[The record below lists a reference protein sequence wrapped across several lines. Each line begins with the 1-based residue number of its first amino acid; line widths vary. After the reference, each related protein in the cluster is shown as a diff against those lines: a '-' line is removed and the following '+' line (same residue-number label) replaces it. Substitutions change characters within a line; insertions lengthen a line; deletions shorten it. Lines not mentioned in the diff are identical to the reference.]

1 MRVTTLANIKE
12 VGNMAEKVALI
23 WNQEC
28 ETMSR
33 AELQKL
39 QLERLKQA
47 VARVTASVP
56 FYKNLYA
63 KAGVSANDIQSLEDI
78 AKLPFTHKQDLRDNY
93 PFGLFAVPLGD
104 LRQIHAT
111 SGTTGKMTVT
121 GYTAADMDIWAE
133 TMARVYTAGGVTA
146 NDVIHNAYGYG
157 LFTGGLGF
165 HIGAE
170 RIGATVIP
178 VSGGLTRR
186 QVEIMQDFGSTVLT
200 CTPSYALVLVEAAK
214 AMGVDLRKDTNLRAG
229 FFGAE
234 PWTEHM
240 REDIEERIGLQAYD
254 IYGLA
259 EIIGPGVSVEC
270 PYHNGLHIAE
280 DHFYP
285 EIIDPE
291 SGDPLGYD
299 QLGELVFTTLTKEG
313 LPLIRYRT
321 RDRTILRAEKCAC
334 GRTMVR
340 MEKVLGR
347 TDDML
352 IIRGVNVFPSQV
364 EHVLLEF
371 DALEPQY
378 VIYVDREKDRLDTLE
393 VWAEASQALH
403 AQGERALAELTGR
416 VKRAMQETLYVSTAV
431 KIVPPGSI
439 ERSAGKARRV
449 VDRRVM

>member
-1 MRVTTLANIKE
+1 M
-12 VGNMAEKVALI
+12 
-23 WNQEC
+23 
-28 ETMSR
+28 
-33 AELQKL
+33 
-39 QLERLKQA
+39 
-47 VARVTASVP
+47 
-56 FYKNLYA
+56 
-63 KAGVSANDIQSLEDI
+63 GVW
-78 AKLPFTHKQDLRDNY
+78 
-93 PFGLFAVPLGD
+93 G
-104 LRQIHAT
+104 
-111 SGTTGKMTVT
+111 
-121 GYTAADMDIWAE
+121 E
-133 TMARVYTAGGVTA
+133 TMARVYAAGGTTA
-146 NDVIHNAYGYG
+146 DDIIHNAYGYG

-170 RIGATVIP
+170 HVGATVIP

-186 QVEIMQDFGSTVLT
+186 QIEIMVDFGSTVLT
-200 CTPSYALVLVEAAK
+200 CTPSYALVLAETAA
-214 AMGVDLRKDTNLRAG
+214 AMGVDLRTETKLRIG

-234 PWTEHM
+234 PWTERM

-270 PYHNGLHIAE
+270 PYHTGLHIAE

-291 SGDPLGYD
+291 SGEPLGYD

-321 RDRTILRAEKCAC
+321 RDRTILRAETCAC

-378 VIYVDREKDRLDTLE
+378 VIYVDRQKDRLDKLE
-393 VWAEASQALH
+393 VWVEASEALWG
-403 AQGERALAELTGR
+403 QGETAVEALTRR
-416 VKRAMQETLYVSTAV
+416 VMRAMQETLYVSTAV
-431 KIVPPGSI
+431 KIVGPGGI
-439 ERSAGKARRV
+439 ERSAGKAKRV
-449 VDRRVM
+449 VDRRDIG

>member
-1 MRVTTLANIKE
+1 
-12 VGNMAEKVALI
+12 
-23 WNQEC
+23 
-28 ETMSR
+28 
-33 AELQKL
+33 
-39 QLERLKQA
+39 
-47 VARVTASVP
+47 VP
-56 FYKNLYA
+56 VN
-63 KAGVSANDIQSLEDI
+63 E
-78 AKLPFTHKQDLRDNY
+78 
-93 PFGLFAVPLGD
+93 

-121 GYTAADMDIWAE
+121 GYTTKDMDLWGE
-133 TMARVYTAGGVTA
+133 SMARVYAAGGATA
-146 NDVIHNAYGYG
+146 DDIIHNAYGYG

-200 CTPSYALVLVEAAK
+200 CTPSYALVLVETARD
-214 AMGVDLRKDTNLRAG
+214 MGVDLRTDTDLRIG

-234 PWTEHM
+234 PWTERM
-240 REDIEERIGLQAYD
+240 REDIEERMGLEAYD

-270 PYHNGLHIAE
+270 PYHTGLHIAE
-280 DHFYP
+280 DLFYP

-291 SGDPLGYD
+291 TGDPLGYD

-313 LPLIRYRT
+313 LPLVRYRT

-371 DALEPQY
+371 EGLEPQY

-393 VWAEASQALH
+393 VWVEASEPLY
-403 AQGERALAELTGR
+403 AQGEAALKETTER
-416 VKRAMQETLYVSTAV
+416 IRKAMQETLYVSTSIKVVA
-431 KIVPPGSI
+431 PGSI
-439 ERSAGKARRV
+439 ERSGGKARRV
-449 VDRRVM
+449 VDRRQM

>member
-1 MRVTTLANIKE
+1 
-12 VGNMAEKVALI
+12 MAEKKALI
-23 WNQEC
+23 WNEEF
-28 ETMSR
+28 ETMPR
-33 AELQKL
+33 PELEKL
-39 QLERLKQA
+39 QLERLQEL
-47 VARVTASVP
+47 VARATNTVP
-56 FYKNLYA
+56 FYKELYA
-63 KAGVSANDIQSLEDI
+63 EAGVSVDDIQSLEDI
-78 AKLPFTHKQDLRDNY
+78 AKLPFTYKQDLRDHY
-93 PFGLFAVPLGD
+93 PFGMFAVPVDELK
-104 LRQIHAT
+104 QIHAT

-121 GYTAADMDIWAE
+121 GYTASDMDVWAE
-133 TMARVYTAGGVTA
+133 TMARVYTAGGATA
-146 NDVIHNAYGYG
+146 DDMVHNAYGYG

-165 HIGAE
+165 HVGAE

-186 QVEIMQDFGSTVLT
+186 QIEIMQDFGSTVLT
-200 CTPSYALVLVEAAK
+200 CTPSYALVLAETAAQ
-214 AMGVDLRKDTNLRAG
+214 MGVDLRKDTQLRIG

-234 PWTEHM
+234 PWTEPM
-240 REDIEERIGLQAYD
+240 REDIEERMGLEAFD

-270 PYHNGLHIAE
+270 PYHTGLHIAE

-321 RDRTILRAEKCAC
+321 RDRTILRQETCEC
-334 GRTMVR
+334 GRTVAR

-371 DALEPQY
+371 EELEPQY
-378 VIYVDREKDRLDTLE
+378 IIYVDREKDRLDTLE
-393 VWAEASQALH
+393 VWAEAAPHFHGRGDH
-403 AQGERALAELTGR
+403 AIADLTGR
-416 VKRAMQETLYVSTAV
+416 IKKAMQETLYVSTIV
-431 KIVPPGSI
+431 KVVEPGSI
-439 ERSAGKARRV
+439 ERSGGKARRV
-449 VDRRVM
+449 VDRRQI

>member
-1 MRVTTLANIKE
+1 
-12 VGNMAEKVALI
+12 MAEKRALI
-23 WNQEC
+23 WNKEF
-28 ETMSR
+28 ETMPR
-33 AELQKL
+33 PELQKL
-39 QLERLKQA
+39 QLEQLKEL
-47 VARVTASVP
+47 VARVTSTVP
-56 FYKNLYA
+56 YYRNLYA
-63 KAGVSANDIQSLEDI
+63 RAGVSADDIQALEDI
-78 AKLPFTHKQDLRDNY
+78 AKLPFTYKQDLRDHY
-93 PFGLFAVPLGD
+93 PFGMFAVPVGELK
-104 LRQIHAT
+104 QIHAT

-121 GYTAADMDIWAE
+121 GYTASDMEVWAE
-133 TMARVYTAGGVTA
+133 TMARVYTSGGATA
-146 NDVIHNAYGYG
+146 DDMIHNAYGYG

-186 QVEIMQDFGSTVLT
+186 QIEIMQDFGSTVLT
-200 CTPSYALVLVEAAK
+200 CTPSYALVLAETAAQ
-214 AMGVDLRKDTNLRAG
+214 MDVDLRTDTQLRIG

-234 PWTEHM
+234 PWTELM
-240 REDIEERIGLQAYD
+240 REDIEDRMGLEAFD

-270 PYHNGLHIAE
+270 PYHTGLHIAE

-299 QLGELVFTTLTKEG
+299 QLGELVFTTLTKQG

-321 RDRTILRAEKCAC
+321 RDRTILRQEKCPC
-334 GRTMVR
+334 GRTVVR

-371 DALEPQY
+371 EELEPQY
-378 VIYVDREKDRLDTLE
+378 LIYVDREKDRLDTLE
-393 VWAEASQALH
+393 VWAEASPQSYS
-403 AQGERALAELTGR
+403 QGERAMADLTAR
-416 VKRAMQETLYVSTAV
+416 VKKAMQETLYVSTVV
-431 KIVPPGSI
+431 KIVEPGSI
-439 ERSAGKARRV
+439 ERSGGKAQRV
-449 VDRRVM
+449 VDRREM